1 MLLLLR
7 FFSSSGSGSGS
18 KGKVAATAKALLESG
33 TSGFWMES
41 QYKKWLSN
49 PASVDGS
56 WQSYF
61 SHLSAGKPSPVP
73 VDSVGGVGGFGGGV
87 GNTNKEVGSSS
98 ISSSSIFAKIPAHI
112 PTAQTIEEHLKV
124 QLLIRAYQVR
134 GHLKAKIDPLQIMQP
149 IRDWSPAPE
158 LEMEYYGFGKE
169 DLSKKFYL
177 GKDVLKRLKRSADG
191 SLELGEIISYLNEM
205 YCSSIGFE
213 YTHIP
218 DRSQCNWLRDR
229 IEVHGGLGGTN
240 TANNNTAEQT
250 EERKEKIRLLDRLIW
265 AEGFERFV
273 ALKFPGEKRF
283 GLEGAESLIPGLKAL
298 IDRAVGEGGVE
309 HIVMGMAHRGRLNV
323 LANVIR
329 KPIEAIFSE
338 FKGIS
343 SSPFPAGDVKYH
355 LGMNGQRPTPSGRMV
370 HLSLVANPSHL
381 EAANPLVLGKCRALQ
396 FLLGDLQHH
405 QRVLP
410 LLIHGDAAFAGQGVV
425 YESLGLA
432 DLPSYTTGG
441 TIHVII
447 NNQIGFTTD
456 PRFSRSTPYCS
467 DVAKMLDAPII
478 HVNGDEVEE
487 VVRAFKL
494 ASDWRQAWKRDV
506 VVDLV
511 CYRRHGHN
519 EIDQPSFTQPRM
531 YKEIAR
537 KKNVLQLYESKLLGQ
552 GLIDSRTLEDM
563 KSMMWNSLL
572 HGYNESPHYRKNDK
586 DWMTSPWT
594 GFMGPQELKDR
605 LVPPRTTGIPL
616 SSLEWLGHAVTH
628 YPTLPP
634 LKEHPDPLMRSK
646 KDNTS
651 VTLNEEDPSPKNFKI
666 HPGLE
671 KIITRRKES
680 VTSNG
685 SSGREIDMSTA
696 EALALGSLLMEGTHV
711 RFSGQDVE
719 RGTFS
724 QRHAVLHSQEDESTW
739 TPLAHMAPGHQ
750 APFTI
755 CNSNL
760 SEYGVLG
767 FELGYSL
774 VTPHALVIWEAQF
787 GDFANTAQVIV
798 DQFIS
803 SGERKWVQR
812 TGLVVLL
819 PHGYDGA
826 GPEHSNARIDRFL
839 ALCDD
844 DPRLP
849 TSSSDATSRQAQD
862 CNMQV
867 VQPTTPS
874 NYFHL
879 LRRQIHRDFRKPL
892 IVFSSK
898 SLLRHPMA
906 RSSLSSFAEGSK
918 FIKVIGD
925 DGNLSD
931 GVNNIA
937 ATTNTARP
945 KNRII
950 MCSGQIYYQLHKART
965 VNELVDDVA
974 IIRIE
979 QISPFPYD
987 QLKEEIERCCPT
999 KETSYVWVQEEPLNI
1014 GPWTYVRE
1022 RIGNCIGSNVLD
1034 YVGRAPTAA
1043 VATGQKSQHVQEE
1056 MQILEEALLG
1066 AGSSEFRQRPIHKIG
1081 PGGIP
1086 IWKRS

>member
-1 MLLLLR
+1 MFRR
-7 FFSSSGSGSGS
+7 FISSSWR
-18 KGKVAATAKALLESG
+18 AKKLLENG
-33 TSGFWMES
+33 TSGFWLES
-41 QYKKWLSN
+41 QYKKWLDN
-49 PASVDGS
+49 PGSVDGS

-61 SHLSAGKPSPVP
+61 SHLSIGKTSPIPNV
-73 VDSVGGVGGFGGGV
+73 
-87 GNTNKEVGSSS
+87 SS
-98 ISSSSIFAKIPAHI
+98 ISATNTTITPLI
-112 PTAQTIEEHLKV
+112 IEEHMKV

-134 GHLKAKIDPLQIMQP
+134 GHLKAKIDPLSIMQP
-149 IRDWSPAPE
+149 NRDWSPAPE
-158 LEMEYYGFGKE
+158 LEIEYYGFTE
-169 DLSKKFYL
+169 EHLSKPFFL
-177 GKDVLKRLKRSADG
+177 GQSILPNLKRAEDG
-191 SLELGEIISYLNEM
+191 SLMLSEIISSLKEM

-218 DRSQCNWLRDR
+218 DRAQCDWLRER
-229 IEVHGGLGGTN
+229 IEVTSAGKSCL
-240 TANNNTAEQT
+240 AD
-250 EERKEKIRLLDRLIW
+250 KEKIRLLDRLIW
-265 AEGFERFV
+265 AESFERFV

-298 IDRAVGEGGVE
+298 IDRSVGEGGVE

-338 FKGIS
+338 FKGIIN
-343 SSPFPAGDVKYH
+343 SPFPDGDVKYH

-396 FLLGDLQHH
+396 FLLGDLEH
-405 QRVLP
+405 QKRVLP

-467 DVAKMLDAPII
+467 DVAKMLNAPIL

-487 VVRAFKL
+487 VVRAMEI
-494 ASDWRQAWKRDV
+494 ASDWRQCWGQDV
-506 VVDLV
+506 VIDLV

-531 YKEIAR
+531 YKEIGR
-537 KKNVLQLYESKLLGQ
+537 KENVLFIYESKLLKQ
-552 GLIDSRTLEDM
+552 GLIDGKELLDM
-563 KSMMWNSLL
+563 KDRIWNSLL
-572 HGYNESPHYRKNDK
+572 HGYNDSPHYRKGDK

-605 LVPPRTTGIPL
+605 LVPARITGI
-616 SSLEWLGHAVTH
+616 SLESLKWLGDAITQ
-628 YPTLPP
+628 YPTLPSLREYP
-634 LKEHPDPLMRSK
+634 DLKGNLMSK
-646 KDNTS
+646 KSEIITF
-651 VTLNEEDPSPKNFKI
+651 NEESASPKNFII
-666 HPGLE
+666 HPALE
-671 KIITRRKES
+671 KIISKRRES
-680 VTSNG
+680 VFLG
-685 SSGREIDMSTA
+685 EGIDMSTG
-696 EALALGSLLMEGTHV
+696 EALALGSLLIEGTHV

-724 QRHAVLHSQEDESTW
+724 QRHAVLHSQEDEGTW
-739 TPLAHMAPGHQ
+739 TPLAHMIPGHQ

-774 VTPHALVIWEAQF
+774 VSPHSLVIWEAQF
-787 GDFANTAQVIV
+787 GDFANTAQVII
-798 DQFIS
+798 DQFIA

-812 TGLVVLL
+812 TGLVILL

-844 DPRLP
+844 DPRLMV
-849 TSSSDATSRQAQD
+849 SSSELTSRQAQD

-892 IVFSSK
+892 VVFNSK

-906 RSSLSSFAEGSK
+906 RSSLSSFADGSR

-925 DGNLSD
+925 DDSGS
-931 GVNNIA
+931 GSKISK
-937 ATTNTARP
+937 TR
-945 KNRII
+945 KKRILI
-950 MCSGQIYYQLHKART
+950 CSGQIYYQLYKARKL
-965 VNELVDDVA
+965 NEMIPDIA

-987 QLKEEIERCCPT
+987 QLKEEFDKHHS
-999 KETSYVWVQEEPLNI
+999 KEAEYFWVQEEPLNM

-1022 RIGNCIGSNVLD
+1022 RINNCLPKGTILS
-1034 YVGRAPTAA
+1034 YCGRPPNAA
-1043 VATGQKSQHVQEE
+1043 VATGQKSQHIQEE
-1056 MQILEEALLG
+1056 RDILEEALMG
-1066 AGSSEFRQRPIHKIG
+1066 HKGGKIERIG
-1081 PGGIP
+1081 DGGIP
-1086 IWKRS
+1086 IWKKN